1 MNRNNASTRDKRSLK
16 KSYDQKWYSTL
27 GFIMNFWLNIEHL
40 YNVHIFEIKVE
51 LKTTLYETF
60 DELEVPTLIGLEQH

>member
-1 MNRNNASTRDKRSLK
+1 
-16 KSYDQKWYSTL
+16 
-27 GFIMNFWLNIEHL
+27 MNFGLNIEHL

-51 LKTTLYETF
+51 LKTTLSETF

>member
-16 KSYDQKWYSTL
+16 KYDQKWSSTS
-27 GFIMNFWLNIEHL
+27 GFITNFGLNIEHL

-51 LKTTLYETF
+51 LKKTLSETF
-60 DELEVPTLIGLEQH
+60 DELEVPTLIGLVQH